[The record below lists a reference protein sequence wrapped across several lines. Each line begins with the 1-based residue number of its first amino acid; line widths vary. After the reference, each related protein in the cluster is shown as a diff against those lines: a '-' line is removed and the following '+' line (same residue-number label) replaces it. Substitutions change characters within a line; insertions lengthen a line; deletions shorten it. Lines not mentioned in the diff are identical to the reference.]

1 MAVTGQTPM
10 PVVVLISGNGSNL
23 QALID
28 TFNRDNAP
36 ARICAVISNRPQA
49 YGLERAQQAGI
60 PTHVVDHQRY
70 RDRPG
75 FEQALQAVIDDYHP
89 GLVVLAGFMR
99 ILTERFV
106 NHYLGRMV
114 NIHPSLL
121 PNFQG
126 LDTHQRALDS
136 GLAQHGASV
145 HFVTP
150 ELDGGPVIMRAH
162 VTIHPDDDAPT
173 LAARVLREEHRIYP
187 EVVRLFAEGRVKLD
201 DNQALLDGIAV
212 TQLSKHD
219 HA

>member
-1 MAVTGQTPM
+1 MAATGQIPL

-28 TFNRDNAP
+28 TFNSDDAP

-49 YGLERAQQAGI
+49 YGLERAQRAGI
-60 PTHVVDHQRY
+60 PTHVIDHQRY
-70 RDRPG
+70 SDRPD
-75 FEQALQAVIDDYHP
+75 FEQALQTVIDDYHP

-150 ELDGGPVIMRAH
+150 ELDGGPVIMRAP
-162 VTIHPDDDAPT
+162 VTIKPGDDAQT

-187 EVVRLFAEGRVKLD
+187 EVVRLFAGGRVRLD

-212 TQLSKHD
+212 PQLSKHN